1 MTDLSVNIS
10 PHKTMSIWV
19 DTSGR
24 RTRHRGPETQAG
36 HATIRERSVP
46 FDTLVPVNL
55 NSAQLHARQGAP
67 RRGFLAAANQHPRNK
82 GKNDFQG
89 PHHTPCS
96 YAEDSCSI
104 VYNIERFERPGA
116 NHAA

>member
-1 MTDLSVNIS
+1 
-10 PHKTMSIWV
+10 MSIWV

-24 RTRHRGPETQAG
+24 CARHSGPETQAG

-55 NSAQLHARQGAP
+55 NSAQRHVRQGTP
-67 RRGFLAAANQHPRNK
+67 TRGCFASANEYPRNK
-82 GKNDFQG
+82 GKNDYQG

-96 YAEDSCSI
+96 YVEDSCSI
-104 VYNIERFERPGA
+104 VCNIERFERTGA